1 MYRAAGV
8 GPEDRVLFGFSFGP
22 FIGFW
27 SAFGGAERLG
37 ALTIPGG
44 AMTTEQR
51 IGVIEELQPT
61 VLLCTPTYALRLAD
75 VAAQMGVDL
84 AASSIRVT
92 IHAGEA
98 GASIPATREA
108 IETAFGATCV
118 DHSGMTELG
127 PTGFSCTQRDGL
139 HLVESEFIFEVLDG
153 DGRPSPEGEL
163 VATNLGRWG
172 TPLVRYRTGDRVQVS
187 REACGCGSPFLKLA
201 GGIRTAKDAIRY
213 LVLAREVAGEEWL
226 TPALLRIG
234 ASSLLNDL
242 LMQRRKQL
250 TGAYAGPDHFTLD

>member
-1 MYRAAGV
+1 M
-8 GPEDRVLFGFSFGP
+8 DRTISGTDELRSVQLRKLTTGLDQVLRSNSF
-22 FIGFW
+22 W
-27 SAFGGAERLG
+27 RERLR

-51 IGVIEELQPT
+51 IGVIEELRPT
-61 VLLCTPTYALRLAD
+61 VFLCTPTYALRLAD

-139 HLVESEFIFEVLDG
+139 HLVESEFIFEVL
-153 DGRPSPEGEL
+153 
-163 VATNLGRWG
+163 
-172 TPLVRYRTGDRVQVS
+172 
-187 REACGCGSPFLKLA
+187 
-201 GGIRTAKDAIRY
+201 
-213 LVLAREVAGEEWL
+213 
-226 TPALLRIG
+226 
-234 ASSLLNDL
+234 
-242 LMQRRKQL
+242 
-250 TGAYAGPDHFTLD
+250 